1 MTDTP
6 SYEDARD
13 ELVAIVQK
21 LETGGTSLQ
30 ESITL
35 WERGEELAAIC
46 QRWLDGARARLDAVM
61 QVSEPAEAAEA
72 PAEEPAPAD
81 PSEHRAPTDSSDSA
95 RTV

>member
-1 MTDTP
+1 MTETP

-61 QVSEPAEAAEA
+61 QTSEPAGEAAAPEA
-72 PAEEPAPAD
+72 AGAPAD
-81 PSEHRAPTDSSDSA
+81 SSKHGAADPAAETS
-95 RTV
+95 